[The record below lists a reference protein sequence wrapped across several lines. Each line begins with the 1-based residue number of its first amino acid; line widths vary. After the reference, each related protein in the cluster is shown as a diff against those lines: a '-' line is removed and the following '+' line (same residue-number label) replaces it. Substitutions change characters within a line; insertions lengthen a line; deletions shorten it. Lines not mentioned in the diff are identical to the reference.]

1 MRLWRG
7 ILAGTLALCLTVP
20 VCAAPVEDTVAQQR
34 QEDLDFLYDTLKRG
48 HPDLFA
54 NTPEEEFLARRG
66 EIEKSLASASDQ
78 TFALD
83 LQSLVAM
90 VGDSHTTIALGSLAQ
105 TMRYYPIALTWR
117 DGKWYLTTAPA
128 AGKDMLGRQV
138 TAVNGRLW
146 SGSWRPLGWSSAR
159 TTR

>member
-54 NTPEEEFLARRG
+54 TRRKRSSWLEGGVG
-66 EIEKSLASASDQ
+66 EGRWL
-78 TFALD
+78 
-83 LQSLVAM
+83 
-90 VGDSHTTIALGSLAQ
+90 
-105 TMRYYPIALTWR
+105 R
-117 DGKWYLTTAPA
+117 PA
-128 AGKDMLGRQV
+128 
-138 TAVNGRLW
+138 T
-146 SGSWRPLGWSSAR
+146 RPLRWICKAWLLWWEIPTLR
-159 TTR
+159 

>member
-48 HPDLFA
+48 HPNLFA

-66 EIEKSLASASDQ
+66 EIEKSLASA
-78 TFALD
+78 
-83 LQSLVAM
+83 
-90 VGDSHTTIALGSLAQ
+90 
-105 TMRYYPIALTWR
+105 RPWR
-117 DGKWYLTTAPA
+117 WICKAWL
-128 AGKDMLGRQV
+128 
-138 TAVNGRLW
+138 LW
-146 SGSWRPLGWSSAR
+146 WEIPTLR
-159 TTR
+159 